1 MMQIL
6 PNKRQKRQPKEKG
19 RRREEGK
26 KKKRRRNG
34 KKRRRK
40 MKTNKKRRKNVP
52 SPAVNIK
59 VQLSQLK
66 SMDLIVL

>member
-1 MMQIL
+1 
-6 PNKRQKRQPKEKG
+6 
-19 RRREEGK
+19 
-26 KKKRRRNG
+26 
-34 KKRRRK
+34 

-66 SMDLIVL
+66 SMDLIVLQPIDITNINIYNYEEKV